1 MDLKDDQY
9 FNFILQIDFSDTLY
23 KQHHKM
29 CDIIVLWRH
38 KIFYVIVM
46 WRHQCLVNLHLLS
59 YLVYGELSLRLEV
72 HLQLKDSNID
82 SLFGLR

>member
-1 MDLKDDQY
+1 
-9 FNFILQIDFSDTLY
+9 
-23 KQHHKM
+23 M

-38 KIFYVIVM
+38 KMCEIIVLWRHKIFDIIVM